1 MKLFK
6 IFKRILK
13 FHEAFLDQIDDK
25 RNGPDKAFEM
35 WLGVGCRTDSGEK
48 NECKQMINFMYH
60 TSKKN
65 KPRFKQPESTFMII
79 IGIYYYYIKY

>member
-13 FHEAFLDQIDDK
+13 FHEAFLDQTDDK

-48 NECKQMINFMYH
+48 NE
-60 TSKKN
+60 
-65 KPRFKQPESTFMII
+65 
-79 IGIYYYYIKY
+79 